1 MALPNN
7 GRAIMQGMPD
17 LFASHETY
25 LKVEL
30 VVDGFVAQ
38 TVEEGA

>member
-7 GRAIMQGMPD
+7 DRAIKQRKPD
-17 LFASHETY
+17 LFASHEAY

-38 TVEEGA
+38 AVEEGA